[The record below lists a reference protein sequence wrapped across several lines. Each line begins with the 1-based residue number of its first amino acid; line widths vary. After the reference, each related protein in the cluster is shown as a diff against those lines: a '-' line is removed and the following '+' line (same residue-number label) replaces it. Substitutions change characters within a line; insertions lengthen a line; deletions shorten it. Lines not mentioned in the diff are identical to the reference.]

1 VRLAFH
7 LTDARFSNTR
17 SVSLLLKDV
26 KLEFFVPKCEVRVSS
41 QRRETRVFVPKREG
55 RVSSAENELRVSN
68 SKCEPL
74 VSEPCV
80 SELRHKTHIHSP
92 TAKVITEPRS
102 PHPQRFEA
110 DLFDPPATDL
120 RDYLTK
126 KMSVHQITP
135 QCSCEQLIIAVLSEC
150 HCSFHASKQSVFNW
164 LSAAPVSRS
173 AKRRRSQRKRAFSDM
188 EYPEVTANMVGP
200 STTPNRT

>member
-1 VRLAFH
+1 M
-7 LTDARFSNTR
+7 
-17 SVSLLLKDV
+17 LLKDV
-26 KLEFFVPKCEVRVSS
+26 KLEFFVPKCEVRISY

-55 RVSSAENELRVSN
+55 RVSSTENELRVSN

-135 QCSCEQLIIAVLSEC
+135 QCCCERLVIMVLSEC
-150 HCSFHASKQSVFNW
+150 LCSSHASKQSVFNRL
-164 LSAAPVSRS
+164 LSTSVSLS
-173 AKRRRSQRKRAFSDM
+173 AKRCCSRIRRTFSDT
-188 EYPEVTANMVGP
+188 EYPEVTANMMGP
-200 STTPNRT
+200 SMTPKQN